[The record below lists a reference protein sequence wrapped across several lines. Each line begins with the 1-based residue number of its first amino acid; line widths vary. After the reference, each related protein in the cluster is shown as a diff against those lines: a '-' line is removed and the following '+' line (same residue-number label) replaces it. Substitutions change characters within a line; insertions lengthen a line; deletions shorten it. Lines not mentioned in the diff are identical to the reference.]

1 MTTKDH
7 LALLR
12 TLARNWWL
20 FWNKVWN
27 NPRFLK
33 DLEQIANMERLE
45 GVREDLPFANT
56 EISMIEW
63 YAHHPESYE
72 KILQIGRKIQS
83 QMSIGHIVKMEEMLS
98 IWMDKLDFGPEWKD
112 TLMTF
117 ITTGILCPPIHT
129 FHMEMIRAKSDIK
142 SDKRLVKIVLSPE
155 ASIDEIRLA
164 WKLQIQKMKK
174 EGWPDFGTKKLSKGL
189 KNNLVEE
196 LAVIKAKS
204 NLTHEFMF
212 PNLNE
217 MERQAVRGSKDPE
230 VVKKIASVYR
240 RKMREIE
247 HVKVK
252 PIKVRTKKTYSDI
265 AVELHGMLKNKD
277 IKKKANLLRQHKHR
291 LKM

>member
-1 MTTKDH
+1 
-7 LALLR
+7 
-12 TLARNWWL
+12 
-20 FWNKVWN
+20 
-27 NPRFLK
+27 
-33 DLEQIANMERLE
+33 
-45 GVREDLPFANT
+45 
-56 EISMIEW
+56 MIEW

-72 KILQIGRKIQS
+72 KILQIGRKIES
-83 QMSIGHIVKMEEMLS
+83 QMSIGHIMKMEEMLS
-98 IWMDKLDFGPEWKD
+98 VWMDKLDLGPEWKD
-112 TLMTF
+112 TLVTF
-117 ITTGILCPPIHT
+117 VTTGILCPPIYT
-129 FHMEMIRAKSDIK
+129 FHFEMIRAKNDIK
-142 SDKRLVKIVLSPE
+142 SDKRLVKIILSPE
-155 ASIDEIRLA
+155 TSIDEIRLA

-174 EGWPDFGTKKLSKGL
+174 GGWPDFDAKKLSKGL

-196 LAVIKAKS
+196 LAVTKVKS

-252 PIKVRTKKTYSDI
+252 PVKVRTKKTYGDVV
-265 AVELHGMLKNKD
+265 VELHGVLKNKD